1 MSFRIVPVILSGGVG
16 TRLWPLSR
24 SMRPKQFINLL
35 GETSLFQ
42 KTLGRLRNIPDVGD
56 PVVVCNDEHRF
67 MVAEQ
72 MQDIGIHHDAIIL
85 EPIARNTAPAIAVA
99 ATYLES
105 RESLDQSL
113 MLVLPADHLI
123 RDTEAFVSA
132 ITAAREAASAGRL
145 VTFGIR
151 PDWPATGYGYIKATG
166 NPSDVYAVPVEHF
179 VEKPDRATA
188 EMYMSAGDYFWNSGI
203 FLFTPNACLVELE
216 KSSSMLR
223 THAGDALNR
232 AVVDLD
238 FIRLDRERFALC
250 ENISFD
256 YAVMEHSN
264 NVSTIL
270 MDIGWSDIGSWT
282 SLWNA
287 GKKDEAGNVIH
298 GDVCMENVTNSYVH
312 SENRLVTA
320 LGVDSLIIVEAHDGL
335 LVTSREHDQD
345 IVQIVSRLR
354 DAGRPEADL
363 HRKAFR
369 PWGNFDCLDNGNRFQ
384 VKRITVKP
392 GGSTSVQKHN
402 FRAEHWIVVSG
413 TAEVICG
420 NNTFMLAENESTYI
434 PVGEIHRLSNPC
446 DVPLEIIEVQ
456 SGSYLGEDDIQRF
469 DDEYGR
475 TQLHSCT
482 DVLEHEPQES

>member
-42 KTLGRLRNIPDVGD
+42 KTLGRLRDIPDVVA
-56 PVVVCNDEHRF
+56 PVVVCNEAHRF

-72 MQDIGIHHDAIIL
+72 MQDIGIHFDAIIL
-85 EPIARNTAPAIAVA
+85 EPIARNTASAIAVA
-99 ATYLES
+99 GTYLES
-105 RESLDQSL
+105 RESLDQTL

-132 ITAAREAASAGRL
+132 ITAARETASAGRL

-151 PDWPATGYGYIKATG
+151 PDWPATGYGYIKAIDR
-166 NPSDVYAVPVEHF
+166 PSGTIAVPVEHF
-179 VEKPDRATA
+179 VEKPDRTIA

-203 FLFTPNACLVELE
+203 FLFTPNACLAELDR
-216 KSSSMLR
+216 SSSTLR

-232 AVVDLD
+232 AVIDLD
-238 FIRLDRERFALC
+238 FIRLDRERYAQC
-250 ENISFD
+250 EDVSFD

-264 NVSTIL
+264 RVSMIS
-270 MDIGWSDIGSWT
+270 MDVGWSDIGSWT
-282 SLWNA
+282 ALWNA
-287 GKKDEAGNVIH
+287 GKKDEAGNVVH

-320 LGVDSLIIVEAHDGL
+320 LGVDSLIIVETHDGL

-345 IVQIVSRLR
+345 IAQIVSRLR

-420 NNTFMLAENESTYI
+420 NNTFMLDENESTYI
-434 PVGEIHRLSNPC
+434 PVGELHRLSNPC

-475 TQLHSCT
+475 IQSRSCT
-482 DVLEHEPQES
+482 GALEDEPRES

>member
-1 MSFRIVPVILSGGVG
+1 
-16 TRLWPLSR
+16 
-24 SMRPKQFINLL
+24 MRPKQFINLL
-35 GETSLFQ
+35 GETSLFHQ
-42 KTLGRLRNIPDVGD
+42 TLRRLRNIPDVVD
-56 PVVVCNDEHRF
+56 PVVVCNDAHRF

-99 ATYLES
+99 ASYLES
-105 RESLDQSL
+105 TESLGQTL

-123 RDTEAFVSA
+123 RDTEAFVRA
-132 ITAAREAASAGRL
+132 ITAVRETASAGRL

-166 NPSDVYAVPVEHF
+166 SPSGTNAVPVEHF
-179 VEKPDRATA
+179 VEKPDRTTA

-203 FLFTPNACLVELE
+203 FLFTPNDCLVELE
-216 KSSSMLR
+216 RSSSMLR
-223 THAGDALNR
+223 THAEDALNR
-232 AVVDLD
+232 AVADLD
-238 FIRLDRERFALC
+238 FIRLDRELYARC

-256 YAVMEHSN
+256 YAVMERSN
-264 NVSTIL
+264 NVSMIP
-270 MDIGWSDIGSWT
+270 MDVGWSDIGTWT

-287 GKKDEAGNVIH
+287 GFKDEADNVIH
-298 GDVCMENVTNSYVH
+298 GDVCIENVANSYIH

-320 LGVDSLIIVEAHDGL
+320 LGVDSLIIVETHDGL

-345 IVQIVSRLR
+345 IDRIVSRLKR
-354 DAGRPEADL
+354 AGRSEVGL

-420 NNTFMLAENESTYI
+420 NDTFMLAENESTYI
-434 PVGEIHRLSNPC
+434 PVGEKHRLSNPC

-475 TQLHSCT
+475 SRLRSCAGAS
-482 DVLEHEPQES
+482 EHDPWES

>member
-1 MSFRIVPVILSGGVG
+1 MSLRIVPVILSGGAG

-35 GETSLFQ
+35 GKTSLFQ
-42 KTLGRLRNIPDVGD
+42 KTLRRLRNIPDVAD
-56 PVVVCNDEHRF
+56 PVVVCNDAYRF

-113 MLVLPADHLI
+113 ILVLPADHLI
-123 RDTEAFVSA
+123 RDTEAFVGA
-132 ITAAREAASAGRL
+132 ITAARETASAGRL
-145 VTFGIR
+145 VTFGSR

-166 NPSDVYAVPVEHF
+166 SLSGTNAVPVEHF
-179 VEKPDRATA
+179 VEKPDRTTA
-188 EMYMSAGDYFWNSGI
+188 ERYMSAGDYFWNSGI
-203 FLFTPNACLVELE
+203 FLFTPNACLIELE
-216 KSSSMLR
+216 RLSPMLR

-232 AVVDLD
+232 SVVDLD
-238 FIRLDRERFALC
+238 FIRLDCERYAQC

-264 NVSTIL
+264 HVSMIP
-270 MDIGWSDIGSWT
+270 MDVRWSDIGSWT

-287 GKKDEAGNVIH
+287 GKKDEVGNVIH
-298 GDVCMENVTNSYVH
+298 GDVCIENVANSYIH

-320 LGVDSLIIVEAHDGL
+320 LGVDSLIIVETHDGI
-335 LVTSREHDQD
+335 LVTSREHDQNID
-345 IVQIVSRLR
+345 QIVSRLKG
-354 DAGRPEADL
+354 AGRSEVDL

-369 PWGNFDCLDNGNRFQ
+369 PWGNFDCLDNGDRFQ

-434 PVGEIHRLSNPC
+434 PAGEKHRLSNPC

-475 TQLHSCT
+475 TQLRCCT
-482 DVLEHEPQES
+482 DVLKGELSES